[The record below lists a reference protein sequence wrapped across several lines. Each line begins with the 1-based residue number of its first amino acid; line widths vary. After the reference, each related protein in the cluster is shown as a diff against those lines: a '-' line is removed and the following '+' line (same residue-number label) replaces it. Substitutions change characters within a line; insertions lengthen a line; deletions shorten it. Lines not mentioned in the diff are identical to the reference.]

1 MVFEWGWPPA
11 HDKGE
16 KRSRS
21 KVLEAVCVRVLC
33 AVHVFFVVHFEAFSD
48 VDHIILCG
56 SSGSRAV
63 DQHSFFADSDSAV
76 FLNSDPDQ
84 ASKSGSSL

>member
-1 MVFEWGWPPA
+1 MTKVRKDPAAKFRKQCVCVCCVQFMVF
-11 HDKGE
+11 
-16 KRSRS
+16 
-21 KVLEAVCVRVLC
+21 
-33 AVHVFFVVHFEAFSD
+33 VHFEAFSD

-76 FLNSDPDQ
+76 FLNADPDQ
-84 ASKSGSSL
+84 ALKSGSSL

>member
-1 MVFEWGWPPA
+1 MCACV
-11 HDKGE
+11 
-16 KRSRS
+16 
-21 KVLEAVCVRVLC
+21 VCSSLY
-33 AVHVFFVVHFEAFSD
+33 FVHFEAFSD

-76 FLNSDPDQ
+76 FLNADPDP
-84 ASKSGSSL
+84 ALKSGSSL